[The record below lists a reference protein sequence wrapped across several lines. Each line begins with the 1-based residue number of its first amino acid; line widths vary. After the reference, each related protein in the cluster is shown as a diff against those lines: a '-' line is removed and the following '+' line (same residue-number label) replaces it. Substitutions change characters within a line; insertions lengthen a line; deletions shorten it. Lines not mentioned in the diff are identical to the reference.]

1 MQFKT
6 RSQLCKEK
14 KTQTNFYLELGKVIN
29 MKQHEQSY
37 NVKLNVMLVLI
48 KLEIMKGLP
57 IFVSTWGPNSKKLLY
72 GLSPPKEPSYH
83 LF

>member
-1 MQFKT
+1 
-6 RSQLCKEK
+6 
-14 KTQTNFYLELGKVIN
+14 
-29 MKQHEQSY
+29 MKQNGQSY

-72 GLSPPKEPSYH
+72 DLSYMNVLTIFFKY
-83 LF
+83 LLLLIIYNDG